1 MHGRALLL
9 EPLCA
14 RSHPHHQ
21 FMLHLSNFQLGA
33 EGTRLSCWAPPCACH
48 MHAHAI
54 FMHMRAVIATVHP
67 YVL

>member
-1 MHGRALLL
+1 
-9 EPLCA
+9 
-14 RSHPHHQ
+14 
-21 FMLHLSNFQLGA
+21 
-33 EGTRLSCWAPPCACH
+33 